1 MTSSPS
7 GGRLRRTASPPFLP
21 ALLAATLALGA
32 AGNAAA
38 QPAGDDWRQANQD
51 VGQFARGHI
60 DLLRWEAT
68 QLPAEAAAQAPSAAA
83 PWTLTDAI
91 VAAQRSRP
99 DLLAR
104 PGLNARERALLQLQQ
119 REWALQVERAWWQ
132 ALSARQHTRTQQR
145 VLQAAEAGHEL
156 ALRMARV
163 GNWPEARQQ
172 RETLVWV
179 DAQAQL
185 QLAQHQE
192 QAAVLRLWQR
202 VGGDLSPQALA
213 QRLPTDWAPPATD
226 TLPADLNALEQQALQ
241 RHPEWPLLQLQAR
254 RALQGVGDLQPL
266 QAALDTATEPDAASG
281 AAQALPSLPG
291 PPRWPHAAD
300 QAWQAQATL
309 AALERRIR
317 ADVRVAHSAWQTAL
331 ALAQHSAAQAQRL
344 HTALEEDALQRYNGM
359 FKSTWDLL
367 AASRARLAAVNA
379 HQQAQL
385 NAWLALA
392 DLRAVLDGLPY
403 SGNSPSAA
411 SSASSATAAPG
422 H

>member
-1 MTSSPS
+1 MSSSPS
-7 GGRLRRTASPPFLP
+7 GGRLRRTTSSPFLP
-21 ALLAATLALGA
+21 ALLTAALVLGA
-32 AGNAAA
+32 AGSAAA
-38 QPAGDDWRQANQD
+38 QSAADDWRQANQD

-60 DLLRWEAT
+60 DLLRWEAS
-68 QLPAEAAAQAPSAAA
+68 QLPAATAAQAPSAEA

-185 QLAQHQE
+185 QLARHQE
-192 QAAVLRLWQR
+192 HAAVLRLWQWA
-202 VGGDLSPQALA
+202 GADLSPQALA
-213 QRLPTDWAPPATD
+213 QRLPADWTPATAD
-226 TLPADLNALEQQALQ
+226 ALPADLNALEQQALQ
-241 RHPEWPLLQLQAR
+241 RHPQWPLLQLQAR
-254 RALQGVGDLQPL
+254 RALQGVPDLQAL
-266 QAALDTATEPDAASG
+266 QAALAAATAPDPAG
-281 AAQALPSLPG
+281 AAQALPTLPG

-300 QAWQAQATL
+300 QAWQAQAAV
-309 AALERRIR
+309 AALERRTR

-331 ALAQHSAAQAQRL
+331 ALAQHSAEQAQRL

-379 HQQAQL
+379 SQQAQL

-403 SGNSPSAA
+403 SGNGPSTAP
-411 SSASSATAAPG
+411 SATAAPG